1 MLQGVVYLMIGNKL
15 EQAIISVFQDDLS
28 STFSINAISK
38 KLEKSYPIINKKSNF
53 FLKEGVLRKINI
65 GKAYQCFLNLQNDK
79 AKLFMSINEINKRE
93 LFIQKT
99 KGFEHVMDE
108 ISQLAR
114 KFPIDSI
121 LLYKK
126 TLIFIMPDTRHKSD
140 IMELSVL
147 TKDYNM
153 LFFDKDA
160 FQEYFLENTD
170 VQKYHLI
177 LHGPNIYLDMIAQI
191 SDKIMM
197 RSIIRKEDK

>member
-1 MLQGVVYLMIGNKL
+1 MIGNKL